1 MVMAPRSPMPRIA
14 YNGAD
19 GWPMIDV
26 ARRSR
31 MVDDFHR
38 TSGDTSAGGPNA
50 LDPDRITALEAR
62 IIEQERAEQDARPVA
77 LLSIAIVFGGI
88 AFAAGAYI
96 AIPAVML
103 VLSAS
108 CAFVLYGLNRK
119 GLAAVNSLA
128 LVGMTLVQFV
138 FMPALDEMSR
148 RADEATINLVST
160 MVSGSEYSVVVSGP
174 FVAPDDLLLFP
185 TPVSAD
191 DFTIGPSASAPD

>member
-1 MVMAPRSPMPRIA
+1 MAPRGPMPRIA
-14 YNGAD
+14 FNGTD

-26 ARRSR
+26 GRRSR
-31 MVDDFHR
+31 LVDDFHR
-38 TSGDTSAGGPNA
+38 TSGDTSAGGPNTF
-50 LDPDRITALEAR
+50 DSERIVALEAR
-62 IIEQERAEQDARPVA
+62 IMEQEWAERDARPVA
-77 LLSIAIVFGGI
+77 IRSLAIVLGGI

-119 GLAAVNSLA
+119 GLATVNSLA

-138 FMPALDEMSR
+138 LMPALDEMER
-148 RADEATINLVST
+148 RADEATINMVST
-160 MVSGSEYSVVVSGP
+160 MVSGSEYPVVVSGP

-191 DFTIGPSASAPD
+191 DFTIGPSASAP

>member
-1 MVMAPRSPMPRIA
+1 MPRIA
-14 YNGAD
+14 FNGTN

-26 ARRSR
+26 GRRSR
-31 MVDDFHR
+31 MVGDFDR
-38 TSGDTSAGGPNA
+38 ISRESSAGDPNA
-50 LDPDRITALEAR
+50 LDPNRITVLEAR
-62 IIEQERAEQDARPVA
+62 FLEQERAERDARSVA
-77 LLSIAIVFGGI
+77 MVSLAIVFGGI
-88 AFAAGAYI
+88 AFAAGAYV

-119 GLAAVNSLA
+119 GLATVNSLA

-138 FMPALDEMSR
+138 FMPALDEMER
-148 RADEATINLVST
+148 RADEATINMVST
-160 MVSGSEYSVVVSGP
+160 MVSGSEYPVVVSGP

>member
-1 MVMAPRSPMPRIA
+1 MAPRGPMPRIA
-14 YNGAD
+14 FNGTD

-26 ARRSR
+26 GRRSR
-31 MVDDFHR
+31 LVDDFHR
-38 TSGDTSAGGPNA
+38 TSGDTSAGGPNTF
-50 LDPDRITALEAR
+50 DSERIVALEAR
-62 IIEQERAEQDARPVA
+62 IMEQEWAERDARPVA
-77 LLSIAIVFGGI
+77 IRSLAIVLGGI
-88 AFAAGAYI
+88 AFAAGAYV

-138 FMPALDEMSR
+138 LMPALDEMER
-148 RADEATINLVST
+148 RADEATINMVST
-160 MVSGSEYSVVVSGP
+160 MVSGSEYPVVVSGP